1 MQHGSCNQSRGAFR
15 PASSGQLRPTLMES
29 IERLELEIERSNAL
43 LRQSVNLTERSHS
56 AIDLYWRRFHDRR
69 SVAANVESPSTKQA
83 APRSAIHSVW
93 PGQDPPFESTLL
105 RTTPAAWLVT
115 SRRAAHRSSPVG
127 TELRLILPRGG

>member
-1 MQHGSCNQSRGAFR
+1 MQHDRYSELRVTC
-15 PASSGQLRPTLMES
+15 PPVSSGQIRPTLMES

-115 SRRAAHRSSPVG
+115 S
-127 TELRLILPRGG
+127 